1 MIEVSNMDKV
11 LRSVYLDVVSNS
23 LNEKTSAFY
32 KKVMKAGTNIYGK
45 EVLAPT
51 RFGINGGVACSS
63 ETGDLPD
70 SGAPTLVNL
79 KAPLINIYGNVE
91 ITDKL
96 LRISD
101 TGMGSAVDVLN
112 YEIDSLLDAAKFNL
126 RRMLFQNGK
135 GILTTTA
142 AAGANN
148 VTIAVSDTR
157 NLIEGMVVDFLDGDT
172 LVSGGHRVSLV
183 DKANSSI
190 KLDKAVPSTV
200 PSGANITIKGSYN
213 CELYGIPYLFDST
226 CSLYGNTRSINK
238 FALPSYF
245 TTNAVNYAKL
255 LEVVDG
261 LEEVGADTPNM
272 IIGGYAMRR
281 RFINAMNTAQ
291 LNVEVIDD
299 DGFKAPGF
307 NGIPIYAEP
316 FAGDDVMYF
325 INTDD
330 FILAQLADWS
340 WVEGTTHEILHP
352 IQGKAA
358 YTATLVKY
366 CNLLCRKP
374 KYQAQLTYSA

>member
-11 LRSVYLDVVSNS
+11 LRSVYLDVVSAS

-32 KKVMKAGTNIYGK
+32 KKVIKSGTNIYGK
-45 EVLAPT
+45 EVIAPT
-51 RFGINGGVACSS
+51 RFGINGGVACSA
-63 ETGDLPD
+63 ETGNVPD
-70 SGAPTLVNL
+70 SGSPTLVNL
-79 KAPLINIYGNVE
+79 KAPLVNIYGNVE

-126 RRMLFQNGK
+126 RRMLFQNGTGELAK
-135 GILTTTA
+135 TS
-142 AAGANN
+142 AAGASSA
-148 VTIAVSDTR
+148 TIAVTDTR
-157 NLIEGMVVDFLDGDT
+157 NLVEGMVIDFVDDDEV
-172 LVSGGHRVSLV
+172 VSSGFRINTV
-183 DKANSSI
+183 DRANGTI
-190 KLDKAVPSTV
+190 KLDKSVPNTV
-200 PSGANITIKGSYN
+200 PSGAIIAIKGSYN
-213 CELYGIPYLFDST
+213 CEMYGIPYLFDPDCT
-226 CSLYGNTRSINK
+226 LYGNTRSINK

-261 LEEVGADTPNM
+261 LEEIGAETPNM

-291 LNVEVIDD
+291 LNVEILNE

-316 FAGDDVMYF
+316 FAGDNVMYF
-325 INTDD
+325 LNTDD
-330 FILAQLADWS
+330 FVLAQLGDWS

>member
-11 LRSVYLDVVSNS
+11 LRSVYLDVVSAN

-32 KKVMKAGTNIYGK
+32 KKVIKSGTNIYGK
-45 EVLAPT
+45 EVISPT

-63 ETGDLPD
+63 ETGNVPD
-70 SGAPTLVNL
+70 SGSPTLVNL

-126 RRMLFQNGK
+126 RRMLFQNGTGELAK
-135 GILTTTA
+135 TA
-142 AAGANN
+142 AAGANSA
-148 VTIAVSDTR
+148 TIAVTDTR
-157 NLIEGMVVDFLDGDT
+157 NLVEGMVIDFVEDDEVVSSGYRINTVD
-172 LVSGGHRVSLV
+172 R
-183 DKANSSI
+183 ANSTI
-190 KLDKAVPSTV
+190 KLDKSVPTSV
-200 PSGANITIKGSYN
+200 HSAAIIAIKGSYN
-213 CELYGIPYLFDST
+213 CEMYGIPYLFDADCT
-226 CSLYGNTRSINK
+226 LYGNTRSINK

-261 LEEVGADTPNM
+261 LEEIGAETPNM

-291 LNVEVIDD
+291 LNIEILNE
-299 DGFKAPGF
+299 DGFKSPGF

-316 FAGDDVMYF
+316 FAGDNVMYF
-325 INTDD
+325 LNTDD
-330 FILAQLADWS
+330 FVLAQLGDWS